1 MGFFVPYKMRLVTWI
16 SIGLLGVGCVA
27 CQDSEPSAYTLNDEG
42 ELIPVFGDFEGFPN
56 QQYLTFSLGDS
67 NAEMVRKI
75 GYLKVE
81 PVAVTEVYHFYFPS
95 DSTEVIIPDQ
105 PVITEFKVF
114 LKSQYYLQNESHFYD
129 FFETLA
135 KNTVNDPDF
144 SLFEFSSEEQAFKMS
159 YFKQPEFIRLHFVLH
174 DNHS

>member
-1 MGFFVPYKMRLVTWI
+1 MRLLTWI
-16 SIGLLGVGCVA
+16 SIGLLCFGSVA
-27 CQDSEPSAYTLNDEG
+27 CQDSEPSAYTLNDKG
-42 ELIPVFGDFEGFPN
+42 ELIPVFGDFEAFPN

-81 PVAVTEVYHFYFPS
+81 PIAVTEVYHFYFPS

-114 LKSQYYLQNESHFYD
+114 LKSQFYLKNESHFLA
-129 FFETLA
+129 FFENLA
-135 KNTVNDPDF
+135 KNTSKDIDF
-144 SLFEFSSEEQAFKMS
+144 SLFEFSNDEQSFKMS

-174 DNHS
+174 ESHS